1 MVGIAKFQASKTS
14 SEPRVKSKSSSPE
27 ESILGKIQIQTIQTL
42 NKSTNRWLKP
52 GSSNKQNVLSVYIY
66 KMYSN

>member
-42 NKSTNRWLKP
+42 NKSMAETRQFQQTKRAF
-52 GSSNKQNVLSVYIY
+52 SIYI
-66 KMYSN
+66 